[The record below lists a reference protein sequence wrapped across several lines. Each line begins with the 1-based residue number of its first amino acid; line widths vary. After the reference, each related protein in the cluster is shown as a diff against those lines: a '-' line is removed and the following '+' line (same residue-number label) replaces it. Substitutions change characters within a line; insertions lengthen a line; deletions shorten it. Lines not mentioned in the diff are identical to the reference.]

1 MSNNRYRRIYGET
14 HDSVHIRDDKTNRKI
29 IEVVNELNE
38 LNEIIQALYK
48 SVKKDGN
55 KLIRIE
61 EDYEVRWLVVSPED
75 IEKYDGVADIKTYE
89 EYLDAI
95 RI

>member
-29 IEVVNELNE
+29 IEEVKELNE
-38 LNEIIQALYK
+38 LDEIITLLYDAI
-48 SVKKDGN
+48 KKEG
-55 KLIRIE
+55 KELVRIE
-61 EDYEVRWLVVSPED
+61 DDYEVRWIVTSPED
-75 IEKYDGVADIKTYE
+75 IAKYEGVEDIKTYE